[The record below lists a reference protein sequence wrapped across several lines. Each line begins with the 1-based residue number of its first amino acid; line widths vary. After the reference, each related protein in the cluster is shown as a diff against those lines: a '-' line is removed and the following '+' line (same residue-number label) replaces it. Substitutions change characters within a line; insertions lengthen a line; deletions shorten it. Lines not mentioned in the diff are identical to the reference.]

1 MISPTK
7 FRYDGLQELKPV
19 APVASSVF
27 VLLARPGLAAG
38 SADDLIELARQKPGR
53 LTLGTDG
60 IGTSLHLTGS

>member
-1 MISPTK
+1 M
-7 FRYDGLQELKPV
+7 